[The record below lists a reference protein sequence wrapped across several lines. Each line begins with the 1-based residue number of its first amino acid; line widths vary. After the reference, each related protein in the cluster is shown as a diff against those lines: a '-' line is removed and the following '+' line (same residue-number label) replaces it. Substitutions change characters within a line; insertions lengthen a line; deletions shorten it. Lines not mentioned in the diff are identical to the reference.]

1 MEATGGN
8 RAVVVVVGKDR
19 IGIVAGLSEV
29 LASCSVNILDI
40 QQTLFQDLFVM
51 SMLVDLAKAS
61 VPLPTVRER
70 LQERGDSLGVKVTVQ
85 HENVFRYMHRV

>member
-1 MEATGGN
+1 
-8 RAVVVVVGKDR
+8 VVIGEDR

-29 LASCSVNILDI
+29 LAASGVNILDI

-51 SMLVDLAKAS
+51 SMLVDLARATQ
-61 VPLPTVRER
+61 PLPALRR
-70 LQERGDSLGVKVTVQ
+70 LLVERGEALGVRVILQ

>member
-1 MEATGGN
+1 MESST
-8 RAVVVVVGKDR
+8 RAVVVVIGEDR

-29 LASCSVNILDI
+29 LAASGVNILDI

-51 SMLVDLAKAS
+51 SMLVDLARATQ
-61 VPLPTVRER
+61 PLPALRR
-70 LQERGDSLGVKVTVQ
+70 LLVERGEALGVRVILQ

>member
-1 MEATGGN
+1 MQSASSN
-8 RAVVVVVGKDR
+8 RAVAVVIGKDR

-29 LASCSVNILDI
+29 LAACGANILDI

-51 SMLVDLAKAS
+51 SMLVDLAQAKEA
-61 VPLPTVRER
+61 LPALRER
-70 LQERGDSLGVKVTVQ
+70 LQERGRSLGVSVILQ